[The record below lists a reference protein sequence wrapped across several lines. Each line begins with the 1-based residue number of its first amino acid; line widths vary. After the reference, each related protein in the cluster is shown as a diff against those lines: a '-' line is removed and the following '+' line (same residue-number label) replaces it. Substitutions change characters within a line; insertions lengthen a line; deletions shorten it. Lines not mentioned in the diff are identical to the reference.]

1 MFRTA
6 QRPGG
11 DAPGAFGSARRSAG
25 QERAVELAVTRREAS
40 CKQIAPESN
49 VRIEARVSRRALA
62 NHDWHWPRCAAEPL
76 PPHMT
81 LWAAMRSIRSA
92 ISLPSIDPPQAHE
105 NSASSSLES
114 SKNRCA
120 SPTLPLLKPA
130 AYRTLS
136 CAASAN
142 GGPGC
147 ERYFH
152 SPASRYSRD
161 VNYDPWCPGAGGCQ
175 FSVTRRRLSGN
186 QLRSSQFPWG

>member
-1 MFRTA
+1 MNWPSTDEKPHANKLHLSRMF
-6 QRPGG
+6 
-11 DAPGAFGSARRSAG
+11 
-25 QERAVELAVTRREAS
+25 ELRRE
-40 CKQIAPESN
+40 CPGE
-49 VRIEARVSRRALA
+49 
-62 NHDWHWPRCAAEPL
+62 HWRTMIGIGQGVQRNRSL
-76 PPHMT
+76 PHMT

-142 GGPGC
+142 GEPGC

>member
-1 MFRTA
+1 MAVLMMGFE
-6 QRPGG
+6 QHKDPGKG

-114 SKNRCA
+114 SRNRCA
-120 SPTLPLLKPA
+120 FA
-130 AYRTLS
+130 APQ
-136 CAASAN
+136 A
-142 GGPGC
+142 GGVQDVVFRCKC
-147 ERYFH
+147 ERRTRMREIF
-152 SPASRYSRD
+152 PLTGVAVFQGRELRPM
-161 VNYDPWCPGAGGCQ
+161 VPGSG
-175 FSVTRRRLSGN
+175 RLSV
-186 QLRSSQFPWG
+186 